1 MARSN
6 RRAFTL
12 IELLVVIAIIAILA
26 AILFP
31 VFARARAQSYATGC
45 ASNMNQEMKA
55 FLMYTDDNGQKC
67 VLTYWPGSNAVN
79 AAPGCMLPGAPGRPW
94 RTCDSVG
101 SSQVPGWPYLLDV
114 YRKSFEVLRC
124 PAGGDD
130 FNIYSSTSPY
140 YWWFNW
146 GRFAQHGMNW
156 VYMCPTPYPASPAG
170 IQAPRKLNLFQV
182 PADTISFVDS
192 RINVGSA
199 TSPTWKRGYIVSDP
213 PTGGEATNFGGVYW
227 YGGWSSVSPDPR
239 HSDKCNVTMLD
250 SHVKRY
256 SIDTI
261 NHDERWDFTD
271 N

>member
-1 MARSN
+1 MAGSN

-67 VLTYWPGSNAVN
+67 VLTYWPGSNAVG
-79 AAPGCMLPGAPGRPW
+79 AASGCMRASKPGYPW
-94 RTCDSVG
+94 QPCG
-101 SSQVPGWPYLLDV
+101 SQDPGWPYLLDV
-114 YRKSFEVLRC
+114 YRKSYDVLRC
-124 PAGGDD
+124 PSGGDD
-130 FNIYSSTSPY
+130 FGIYGGGSTNVY
-140 YWWFNW
+140 NWWYNW
-146 GRFAQHGMNW
+146 GRFAQHGYNW
-156 VYMCPTPYPASPAG
+156 VYLCPTPTSGAAG
-170 IQAPRKLNLFQV
+170 AQEPRKLNLFQV
-182 PADTISFVDS
+182 PADTISWVDT
-192 RINVGSA
+192 RVNVG
-199 TSPTWKRGYIVSDP
+199 TPTAPQWKRGYIVSDP
-213 PTGGEATNFGGVYW
+213 PTGAEATNFGGVYW
-227 YGGWSSVSPDPR
+227 YGGWNYVSPDPR